1 MNKAELVSKATLA
14 FGKTKFKLQKH
25 SPEILIVTG
34 IVGTVVSAVMACKA
48 TLSVPEIVEEHKDAL
63 NEVHENP
70 GNLPVEQIR
79 KETAMVF
86 VRTGAKFVKVY
97 APSVILGSLSIA
109 SILASNDILRK
120 RNVALGAAY
129 ATLNQSFNEYRN
141 RVIERFGDKVD
152 KELKYGLQTKKVET
166 TEVDPETGKEK
177 KKKEAIEISS
187 GVLASPYAKF
197 FDESSRCWEKDAE
210 LNLMFLRREQ
220 AYWNDKLRARGYVFL
235 NEVYERLDIPT
246 TRAGQC
252 VGWIY
257 NPDRP
262 NGDNYID
269 FGMYDIT
276 REPTRD
282 FVNGL
287 ERVILL
293 DFNVDGVI
301 LDKIEENQW

>member
-1 MNKAELVSKATLA
+1 MNKAELISKATLA

-70 GNLPVEQIR
+70 ENLPVEQVR

-152 KELKYGLQTKKVET
+152 KELKYGLQSKKVEV

-177 KKKEAIEISS
+177 KKKETIEISS
-187 GVLASPYAKF
+187 GVPASPYAKF

-276 REPTRD
+276 REPTRE

>member
-1 MNKAELVSKATLA
+1 MNKAELISKATLA

-70 GNLPVEQIR
+70 ENLPAEQVR

-86 VRTGAKFVKVY
+86 VRTGAKFAKVY
-97 APSVILGSLSIA
+97 APSVILGGLSIA

-152 KELKYGLQTKKVET
+152 KELKYGLQSKKVEV

-177 KKKEAIEISS
+177 KKETIEISN
-187 GVLASPYAKF
+187 GVVASPYAKF

-276 REPTRD
+276 REPTRE
-282 FVNGL
+282 FVNGI

>member
-1 MNKAELVSKATLA
+1 MNKAELISKATLA

-70 GNLPVEQIR
+70 ENLPVEQVR

-152 KELKYGLQTKKVET
+152 KELKYGLQSKKVEV

-177 KKKEAIEISS
+177 KKKETIEISS
-187 GVLASPYAKF
+187 GVPASPYAKF

-220 AYWNDKLRARGYVFL
+220 VYWNDKLRARGYVFL

-276 REPTRD
+276 REPTRE

>member
-1 MNKAELVSKATLA
+1 
-14 FGKTKFKLQKH
+14 
-25 SPEILIVTG
+25 
-34 IVGTVVSAVMACKA
+34 
-48 TLSVPEIVEEHKDAL
+48 
-63 NEVHENP
+63 
-70 GNLPVEQIR
+70 
-79 KETAMVF
+79 
-86 VRTGAKFVKVY
+86 
-97 APSVILGSLSIA
+97 
-109 SILASNDILRK
+109 
-120 RNVALGAAY
+120 
-129 ATLNQSFNEYRN
+129 
-141 RVIERFGDKVD
+141 
-152 KELKYGLQTKKVET
+152 
-166 TEVDPETGKEK
+166 
-177 KKKEAIEISS
+177 
-187 GVLASPYAKF
+187 
-197 FDESSRCWEKDAE
+197 
-210 LNLMFLRREQ
+210 MFLRREQ

-276 REPTRD
+276 REPTRE

>member
-14 FGKTKFKLQKH
+14 FGKAKFKLQKH

-48 TLSVPEIVEEHKDAL
+48 TLNVPEIVEEHKDAL

-70 GNLPVEQIR
+70 ENLPVEQVR

-152 KELKYGLQTKKVET
+152 KELKYGLQSKKVEV

-177 KKKEAIEISS
+177 KKKETIEISN
-187 GVLASPYAKF
+187 GVVASPYAKF

-276 REPTRD
+276 REPTRE

>member
-48 TLSVPEIVEEHKDAL
+48 TLNVPEIMEEHKDAL

-70 GNLPVEQIR
+70 ENLPVEQVR

-86 VRTGAKFVKVY
+86 VRTGVKFVKVY

-152 KELKYGLQTKKVET
+152 KELKYGLQSKKVEV
-166 TEVDPETGKEK
+166 TEVDPETDKEK
-177 KKKEAIEISS
+177 KKKETIEISN
-187 GVLASPYAKF
+187 GVVASPYAKF

-276 REPTRD
+276 REPTRE

>member
-1 MNKAELVSKATLA
+1 MNKAELISKATLA

-34 IVGTVVSAVMACKA
+34 IVGTVLSAVMACKA

-70 GNLPVEQIR
+70 KNLPVEQVR

-152 KELKYGLQTKKVET
+152 KELKYGLRSKKVEM

-177 KKKEAIEISS
+177 KKKETIEISN
-187 GVLASPYAKF
+187 GVVASPYAKF

-220 AYWNDKLRARGYVFL
+220 AYWNDKLRTRGYVFL

-276 REPTRD
+276 REPTRE

>member
-1 MNKAELVSKATLA
+1 MNKAELISKATLA
-14 FGKTKFKLQKH
+14 FGKTKFKLQKY

-34 IVGTVVSAVMACKA
+34 IIGTVVSAVMACKA

-70 GNLPVEQIR
+70 ENLPVEQVR

-152 KELKYGLQTKKVET
+152 KELKYGLRSKKVEM

-177 KKKEAIEISS
+177 KKKETIEISN
-187 GVLASPYAKF
+187 GVVASPYAKF

-276 REPTRD
+276 REPTRE

-293 DFNVDGVI
+293 DFNVDGAI